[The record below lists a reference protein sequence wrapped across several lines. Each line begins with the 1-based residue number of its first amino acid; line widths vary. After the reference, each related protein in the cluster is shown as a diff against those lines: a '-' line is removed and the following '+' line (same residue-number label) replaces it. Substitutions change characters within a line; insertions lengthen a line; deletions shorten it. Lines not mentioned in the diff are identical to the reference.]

1 MSDDFEKLEKLI
13 QKEEQLGDQ
22 CTAFIFEECE
32 CASEPTERRNKAY
45 DKLYDRWKKA
55 QEAICGFESSD
66 PSVMRYVRSYRKMV
80 EYSRRPI
87 VIRKPATA

>member
-32 CASEPTERRNKAY
+32 CASEPTERRNKATT
-45 DKLYDRWKKA
+45 
-55 QEAICGFESSD
+55 SSMI
-66 PSVMRYVRSYRKMV
+66 VGRKRKRLFV
-80 EYSRRPI
+80 GSSLPIRP
-87 VIRKPATA
+87 